1 MAADKPAYIHRRKKR
16 YMAIILDEFE
26 ATVEPHI
33 TPEAAEKVK
42 GLIRQKLH
50 ALALDAIDMIQLP
63 EGHEINA
70 AAIELRESMDNGQ
83 TNGRRPTTRSH

>member
-26 ATVEPHI
+26 ETVEPQI
-33 TPEAAEKVK
+33 SPEAAERFK

-50 ALALDAIDMIQLP
+50 ALALDAIEMIQLP
-63 EGHEINA
+63 EGTEINHA
-70 AAIELRESMDNGQ
+70 ATELRESLENGHE
-83 TNGRRPTTRSH
+83 NGRRPTTRSH